1 MRKEGEAC
9 LAPTHESVCRGG
21 FETRPYGSGLRE
33 GDACVALTCAAR
45 IAERRATHASPLRM
59 RAFVGAG
66 LKPAPTPL
74 RIRTVFVGAG
84 LKPAPTSTEVATS
97 CAASGGVRRRREV
110 LASPRREG
118 ANDEAGEAGR
128 QRWRVR
134 R

>member
-9 LAPTHESVCRGG
+9 LAPTHESVCRGWLD
-21 FETRPYGSGLRE
+21 TRPYGSGRRE

-84 LKPAPTSTEVATS
+84 LKPAPKSTGGAAS

-118 ANDEAGEAGR
+118 ANDEAVEAARKGCR
-128 QRWRVR
+128 IVR
-134 R
+134 